1 MTDLHEML
9 DELAAAP
16 AVPSRFD
23 ADEVFEAGR
32 RRYRRRR
39 SLTVALAAVLALGV
53 GAGVA
58 TAVVSGDLRGATV
71 ADDPTPDAR
80 RDPRPEED
88 GRSRVI
94 QWSGAGDAAHLY
106 LVFLAC
112 TATGCAKDSFD
123 LVGSDDGGRTWT
135 TRTTG
140 LKAIGWQVVGPNTL
154 LAWTLSDA
162 IVSTDGGRTW
172 SPVAAASTA
181 VPQVP
186 AGGTVLCWP
195 PARDERCALFAVDVA
210 ARTMA
215 RLPTE
220 PAFDDLTVQDVG
232 GRLWVSGT
240 DRARGT
246 PAVAM
251 SVDRGRTWIP
261 HVLDPCKAQRC
272 APPELATADG
282 RTVYA
287 TLHDGRRWVVH
298 RGTDNA
304 DWRRVDGGQLPDGE
318 APGWSFVAADGTH
331 VVCVPLAEQRP
342 GDTGCRFWALG
353 TDGTYRPATLDGLP
367 VHVGR
372 VDRTP
377 GGWFSTHGYGSQ
389 FAVYGSTDGRHW
401 SILTSR

>member
-1 MTDLHEML
+1 M
-9 DELAAAP
+9 
-16 AVPSRFD
+16 
-23 ADEVFEAGR
+23 
-32 RRYRRRR
+32 
-39 SLTVALAAVLALGV
+39 
-53 GAGVA
+53 
-58 TAVVSGDLRGATV
+58 
-71 ADDPTPDAR
+71 
-80 RDPRPEED
+80 
-88 GRSRVI
+88 
-94 QWSGAGDAAHLY
+94 
-106 LVFLAC
+106 
-112 TATGCAKDSFD
+112 
-123 LVGSDDGGRTWT
+123 T
-135 TRTTG
+135 TR
-140 LKAIGWQVVGPNTL
+140 K
-154 LAWTLSDA
+154 
-162 IVSTDGGRTW
+162 R
-172 SPVAAASTA
+172 AASTA

-342 GDTGCRFWALG
+342 VLG
-353 TDGTYRPATLDGLP
+353 TRHRRNLPAGDARRAAGPRRPGRPYPRRLVLHARLRLTVRGLRIDRRPAL
-367 VHVGR
+367 
-372 VDRTP
+372 VDPDQPLKTRKRRGT
-377 GGWFSTHGYGSQ
+377 
-389 FAVYGSTDGRHW
+389 
-401 SILTSR
+401 